1 MATVTFTANLARH
14 VAVPPC
20 EVAAGT
26 LREALEAVFAQHRAL
41 RGYLLDDQGH
51 LRQHVLIF
59 IDGTRAHDRANLSDA
74 VGVHSKVYVM
84 QALTGG

>member
-26 LREALEAVFAQHRAL
+26 LRESLEAVFAQHHAL
-41 RGYLLDDQGH
+41 RGYVLDDQGH

-59 IDGTRAHDRANLSDA
+59 VDGTRVHDRTSLSHP
-74 VGVHSKVYVM
+74 VGAHSKVYVM